1 MKMNRLI
8 IGLMFFLFPICVM
21 GQAETRH
28 GTSLIDLEGDYQPIG
43 KAMVYGKL
51 SVKRARADTVR
62 IIICDSSLFRN
73 NDDKGEIL
81 LYQYG
86 DRFLIYAE
94 NAKGELFYNAT
105 DEVITISFQK
115 SAGVEPEIFSWQK
128 TKSEVGKVSVFP
140 NPTSDWVQIQAE
152 SLQSVDI
159 YDSSGRRLLSL
170 TANDSEQMQIDLRR
184 FKSGVYV
191 FQIHQT
197 DCVKTVRV
205 VVQ

>member
-8 IGLMFFLFPICVM
+8 IGLLLLFLPCWVV
-21 GQAETRH
+21 GQEMNQVA
-28 GTSLIDLEGDYQPIG
+28 SLTDLEGDYQPIG
-43 KAMVYGKL
+43 KAKIYGKL
-51 SVKRARADTVR
+51 FVKRARADTVR

-73 NDDKGEIL
+73 NDDKGEFL

-115 SAGVEPEIFSWQK
+115 SAGVEPDIFSWQK
-128 TKSEVGKVSVFP
+128 TKPEIGKVSVFP

-170 TANDSEQMQIDLRR
+170 MANDSEQMQIDLRR

>member
-1 MKMNRLI
+1 MNRLI
-8 IGLMFFLFPICVM
+8 IGLILLLFLPCWAI
-21 GQAETRH
+21 GQTETYH
-28 GTSLIDLEGDYQPIG
+28 GTSLLTALEGDYQPIG
-43 KAMVYGKL
+43 KAKVYGKL
-51 SVKRARADTVR
+51 SVLRARADTVR

-86 DRFLIYAE
+86 DRFLIHAE
-94 NAKGELFYNAT
+94 NAKGELFYNAA

-115 SAGVEPEIFSWQK
+115 SASEEPEIISWKKIK
-128 TKSEVGKVSVFP
+128 TEIGEVSVFP
-140 NPTSDWVQIQAE
+140 NPARDWVQIQGE

-159 YDSSGRRLLSL
+159 YDSFGRRLLNL
-170 TANDSEQMQIDLRR
+170 MATDSKQMQIDLRR

>member
-1 MKMNRLI
+1 
-8 IGLMFFLFPICVM
+8 MFFLFPICVM
-21 GQAETRH
+21 GQVETRH
-28 GTSLIDLEGDYQPIG
+28 VTSLTDLEGDYQPIG
-43 KAMVYGKL
+43 EAEVYGKL
-51 SVKRARADTVR
+51 SVLRARADTVR

-115 SAGVEPEIFSWQK
+115 SAGVEPDIFSWKK
-128 TKSEVGKVSVFP
+128 TKPEIGKVSVFP

-170 TANDSEQMQIDLRR
+170 MANDSEQMQIDLRR